1 MRFVV
6 VSFVLWLAAC
16 SSAKKEIEVSKSTPA
31 VQIPADEYLWL
42 EDIQGEKALAWVKER
57 NAETFKAIASKPL
70 YKKNEAELKKI
81 LLAKDRIPAVSQRGK
96 YFYNFWQD
104 DHHVRGLWRRTPIE
118 EYKKK
123 SPRWEIVLDIDQLAK
138 KEKENWVFKGSICL
152 PPEFKHC
159 MITLSRGGK
168 DNSVAREF
176 NTEKKAFVKN
186 GFITPEARNTFGWLD
201 DNTLVLGTNY
211 GPDTL
216 SKSGYPLMLK
226 IWKRGR
232 PLSEATLIYQAPASS
247 MATQVYT
254 WNTPAG
260 NKTVIGNSLNFY
272 EEEDYELT
280 PEYTLKKI
288 EKPLDASLSA
298 WLAGRFILTLK
309 SDWDVRGQTYKAGSL
324 VSLPLFENG
333 QPKLIFAP
341 NEKQSIVS
349 VEQTK
354 DALLISYLDTVQG
367 KIARANLQGD
377 EWKFEPLP
385 FPDKGDLSLNSV
397 DGFGDLIVVGFESF
411 LTPSSLLAA
420 HVGLDKKPEEVKL
433 EILKQLPARF
443 DASNLT
449 VDQNWAISRD
459 GTQVP
464 YFIIHKKDMKL
475 DGKNPTLIYGYGGF
489 EISQNPFYPTVS
501 GKAWMEKGGVY
512 VVANIRGGGEF
523 GPNWHKAALKE
534 NRQKA
539 FDDFISVAEDVVKR
553 KISNPNKMAISGGSN
568 GGLLVGAVYVERPD
582 LFRAVICKVPLLDM
596 VRYNKLLAGSSWEA
610 EYGRPEDPQILN
622 AILKY
627 SPYQNLKAEVSYPEV
642 FFMTSTLDDR
652 VHPGHARKMVAKM
665 RAQHHPY
672 LYFENTEGGHSAA
685 ANVQQ
690 RVRSYALEYTFLQD
704 RLLK

>member
-6 VSFVLWLAAC
+6 VTLMLWLAAC
-16 SSAKKEIEVSKSTPA
+16 SSAKKETEAPKPPA
-31 VQIPADEYLWL
+31 AQIPADEYLWL
-42 EDIQGEKALAWVKER
+42 EEIQGEKPLAWVKER

-70 YKKNEAELKKI
+70 YKRNEAEIKKI

-104 DHHVRGLWRRTPIE
+104 GRNKRGLWRRTLIE

-123 SPRWEIVLDIDQLAK
+123 SPKWETVLDVDQLAK

-152 PPEFKHC
+152 PPEYKRC
-159 MITLSRGGK
+159 MLRLSRGGK
-168 DNSVAREF
+168 DNSVMREF
-176 NTEKKAFVKN
+176 DAEKKAFVKN
-186 GFITPEARNTFGWLD
+186 GFAAPEARNELGWLD
-201 DNTLVLGTNY
+201 DDTLLLGTDY

-216 SKSGYPLMLK
+216 SASGYPLMLK
-226 IWKRGR
+226 IWKRGQ
-232 PLSEATLIYQAPASS
+232 PLSEAKLIYQAPASS
-247 MATQVYT
+247 MSTQVYT
-254 WNTPAG
+254 WVTPAG
-260 NKTVIGNSLNFY
+260 NKTVVGNLFNFY
-272 EEEDYELT
+272 EEEDFELT
-280 PEYTLKKI
+280 PEHTLKKI
-288 EKPLDASLSA
+288 EKPQDAVLSA

-324 VSLPLFENG
+324 ISLPLFENG

-341 NEKQSIVS
+341 NEKQSIVN
-349 VEQTK
+349 VDQTK
-354 DALLISYLDTVQG
+354 DALLISYLDNVQG

-377 EWKFEPLP
+377 EWKFETLP
-385 FPDKGDLSLNSV
+385 FPDKGDLSLNSA

-420 HVGLDKKPEEVKL
+420 HVGLDKKPEEMKP
-433 EILKQLPARF
+433 ETLKQLPARF

-464 YFIIHKKDMKL
+464 YFMVHKKDMKL

-489 EISQNPFYPTVS
+489 EISLNPYYPAVS
-501 GKAWMEKGGVY
+501 GKAWLEKGGVY
-512 VVANIRGGGEF
+512 VIANIRGGGEF

-539 FDDFISVAEDVVKR
+539 FDDFISVAEDLVKR
-553 KISNPNKMAISGGSN
+553 KISNPNKMAIQGGSN

-582 LFRAVICKVPLLDM
+582 LFRAVICEVPLLDM

-610 EYGRPEDPQILN
+610 EYGRPEDPQMLN

-627 SPYQNLKAEVSYPEV
+627 SPYQNLKADVSYPEV

-665 RAQHHPY
+665 RAQNHPY

-685 ANVQQ
+685 ANLQQ
-690 RVRSYALEYTFLQD
+690 RVKRYALEFTFLQD